1 MPNNEEL
8 FKQLDGQQ
16 EQIAK
21 LLQEIEPDPRIEI
34 FLKQCASH
42 NEMIIEALE
51 RVREERPGENSDPE
65 AS

>member
-1 MPNNEEL
+1 MKDRDEL

-16 EQIAK
+16 EQISK
-21 LLQEIEPDPRIEI
+21 LLQEMEPDPRIEI
-34 FLKQCASH
+34 FLKQCVSH

-51 RVREERPGENSDPE
+51 RVREGRPGVNSDPE